1 MLNFII
7 GFALGYWVAFNK
19 ETIITYWN
27 KLKEYIISK
36 KNKNNT
42 NENNTASN

>member
-1 MLNFII
+1 MLKFIL
-7 GFALGYWVAFNK
+7 GFILGYWIAFNK
-19 ETIITYWN
+19 ETVITYWN
-27 KLKEYIISK
+27 KLKQYIISK

>member
-1 MLNFII
+1 MLKFIL
-7 GFALGYWVAFNK
+7 GFILGYWVAFNK